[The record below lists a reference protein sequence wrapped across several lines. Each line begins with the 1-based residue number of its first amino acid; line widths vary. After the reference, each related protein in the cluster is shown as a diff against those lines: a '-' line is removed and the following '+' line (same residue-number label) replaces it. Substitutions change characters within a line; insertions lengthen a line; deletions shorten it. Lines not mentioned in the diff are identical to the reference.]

1 MTEAVEGARPLSVDP
16 AAGTDAADPFDSD
29 ILSPVIVEKPL
40 REVWANVGHPFAT
53 GLVLTIGGLVAIAL
67 GVAFINLSTIVIYI
81 VMALFVALALDPV
94 VKRLERHK
102 VARPWGIV
110 IVYGAFGVIVFLLLW
125 FLIPA
130 LFEQGQALIQNVPS
144 LVAEFQKSDP
154 YAWLQNAFGAQAGA
168 MLTQVQTFLTNP
180 ANLAAIGGG
189 IVKAGVNIGLAI
201 SGLLIIVVLSL
212 YFLAGLPALKVA
224 FAQLTPA
231 HSRPT
236 VTSLT
241 NQITDSIGGYL
252 TGMVILAFF
261 NSVVGLI
268 LHLVLGLPF
277 PFLMAVA
284 AFCIT
289 LIPLIGSVCY
299 LIFATVLALFS
310 DPTAALIFGIVYLIY
325 IQVEAYVLTP
335 RVMNK
340 TVSVPGALVVI
351 GALVGGTLL
360 GLLGA
365 LVAIPVTASILLIIK
380 QIFIPRQDAKIRG
393 SHAMVGARPPGIPS
407 EGSAQV

>member
-1 MTEAVEGARPLSVDP
+1 MSEDHAATPPVATPVVADLGWDAASSTEPP
-16 AAGTDAADPFDSD
+16 AAVVAP
-29 ILSPVIVEKPL
+29 PR
-40 REVWANVGHPFAT
+40 REVWANVGHPFAS
-53 GLVLTIGGLVAIAL
+53 GLLLTIGALVAIGL

-94 VKRLERHK
+94 VRRLERRK
-102 VARPWGIV
+102 LARPWGIV
-110 IVYGAFGVIVFLLLW
+110 LVYGIFGVIVGLVLW
-125 FLIPA
+125 FVIPG
-130 LFEQGQALIQNVPS
+130 LFTQIGTVITNLPQTIS
-144 LVAEFQKSDP
+144 DAENSQFGK
-154 YAWLQNAFGAQAGA
+154 WLARTFGAQTG
-168 MLTQVQTFLTNP
+168 QVLDQIQAFLLNP

-189 IVKAGVNIGLAI
+189 IVKVGLNIGLAI
-201 SGLLIIVVLSL
+201 SGGLIILVLSL
-212 YFLAGLPALKVA
+212 YFLAGLPAIKVSL
-224 FAQLTPA
+224 AQLTPA

-252 TGMVILAFF
+252 VGMVILAFC
-261 NSVVGLI
+261 NAIVGLI
-268 LHLVLGLPF
+268 LHLALGLPF
-277 PFLMAVA
+277 PFLMAIA

-299 LIFATVLALFS
+299 WIFATFIALFS
-310 DPTAALIFGIVYLIY
+310 DPVAALIFAIVYLIY
-325 IQVEAYVLTP
+325 IQIEAYLLTP

-351 GALVGGTLL
+351 GALVGGTLF

-380 QIFIPRQDAKIRG
+380 QIFIPRQDAKLRT
-393 SHAMVGARPPGIPS
+393 
-407 EGSAQV
+407 